1 MTMKYYITNQ
11 KLDLLVNEL
20 GEEYKDLLIEKMLND
35 YQTTDIDN
43 LPISELLKLDVSIKE
58 HLIQDKQIEKKKRM
72 YTMFSSIGLMYS
84 LLGIFLLF
92 FQEFKYSFSEEPM
105 NMLALIL
112 IMIGLFISFYGML
125 IKNLIIKRKPYT
137 SIRNNTNNG
146 YEYISLWKELEGLMI
161 QVSPDNTPSSPSKLI
176 QYLSESN
183 FISSKDEDAIRN
195 LLKLRNEAVHST
207 SSPKQE
213 LTQEEYL
220 TLVKNIRAIISKLN
234 DLA

>member
-1 MTMKYYITNQ
+1 MIMKYYITNQ
-11 KLDLLVNEL
+11 KLDSLVNEL

-43 LPISELLKLDVSIKE
+43 LPLSELLKLDVSIKE
-58 HLIQDKQIEKKKRM
+58 HLIQDKQIEKKKQM
-72 YTMFSSIGLMYS
+72 TTMVSIIGLMYS

-92 FQEFKYSFSEEPM
+92 FLFFTYSFSEEPM
-105 NMLALIL
+105 NMISLIL
-112 IMIGLFISFYGML
+112 IMMGLIISIYGML
-125 IKNLIIKRKPYT
+125 LKKLIINRKPYT
-137 SIRNNTNNG
+137 SIRNNTNNS

-161 QVSPDNTPSSPSKLI
+161 QVSPDNVPSSPSKLI

-195 LLKLRNEAVHST
+195 LLKLRNEAIHST

-213 LTQEEYL
+213 LTQEEYSI
-220 TLVKNIRAIISKLN
+220 LVKNIRAIISKLN
-234 DLA
+234 NLA